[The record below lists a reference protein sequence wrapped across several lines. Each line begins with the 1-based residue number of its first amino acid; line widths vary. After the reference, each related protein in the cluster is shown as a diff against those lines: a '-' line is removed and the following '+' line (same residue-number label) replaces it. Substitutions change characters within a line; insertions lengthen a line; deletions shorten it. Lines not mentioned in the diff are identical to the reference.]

1 MNQLTPSSVRNSA
14 IKTAHD
20 RIRRLEKIASTE
32 DDWDTD
38 LRLATTILVAEIL
51 RDIDTLVIDSLFSL
65 RKKKLHR
72 TLSRVTVSKDH
83 NQIAPVLA
91 AFASEAR
98 RILPTTVTFDLE
110 NPPF

>member
-1 MNQLTPSSVRNSA
+1 MNQLTPSSVREAVIKSA
-14 IKTAHD
+14 QG
-20 RIRRLEKIASTE
+20 RLSKLEAVARAP
-32 DDWDTD
+32 DHWDAD

-51 RDIDTLVIDSLFSL
+51 RDVEILVIDSLFSI
-65 RKKKLHR
+65 RKQKLHR
-72 TLSRVTVSKDH
+72 MLSRVTVSKNH

-98 RILPTTVTFDLE
+98 RILPTTVTFDPE